1 MIAHNGSMRKLRLAC
16 RLLVCTWL
24 ASGWFPCIEWS
35 SGVWAQGGISTVKQG
50 SKEGTLVVNYYSTAP
65 DPELERLRD
74 LAVDALGI
82 HLRGVMVVGEGEIGW
97 ESSPKQVVKELERI
111 VSDLMRIR
119 HFEEQSVFKGFS
131 PEVLALVIDFEELDF
146 RDVDR
151 MRTTE
156 SRGFEERLYVLVE
169 QRVQEI
175 LLQAGVE
182 LGRFVNRGLLQKIG
196 TVEQSLPATT
206 FEEWMNVDLD
216 APLTPIEVDFNI
228 ETMSLLDRP
237 DESAWPAQGENG
249 AVQNDL
255 MEMMSRIL
263 ALMEAQE
270 RRISALESGGT
281 RSGLVPR
288 VDAGGNVST
297 LARDGWTPR
306 RTHPD
311 QDPELAPLN
320 LPQAFDI
327 RFNEGSSRLT
337 LTAQLQLN
345 EVMEFM
351 TAYPQLRVVC
361 TGHADASGDRTANL
375 SLSKTRA
382 KAAQQYLL
390 ESGVEPTRVL
400 LNFFGEERA
409 TNRGALDRRVEV
421 AFFVR
426 DSRSE

>member
-1 MIAHNGSMRKLRLAC
+1 MIAHARSMRKTVLAR
-16 RLLVCTWL
+16 RLLVCTML
-24 ASGWFPCIEWS
+24 ASGWFLPSEWCS
-35 SGVWAQGGISTVKQG
+35 STWAQVGDVPVKRG

-74 LAVDALGI
+74 LAVEALGI
-82 HLRGVMVVGEGEIGW
+82 HLRGVMAVGEGDIGW
-97 ESSPKQVVKELERI
+97 DSSPKQVVKELERI

-131 PEVLALVIDFEELDF
+131 PEMLALVIDFEELDF

-151 MRTTE
+151 MRNTA

-175 LLQAGVE
+175 LLQASVE

-196 TVEQSLPATT
+196 TVEQSVPAST

-216 APLTPIEVDFNI
+216 APLKPIEVDFNV

-237 DESAWPAQGENG
+237 DESAWPTQGGTPTAQDE
-249 AVQNDL
+249 L
-255 MEMMSRIL
+255 MDMMSRIL
-263 ALMEAQE
+263 GLMEAQE

-281 RSGLVPR
+281 SRGLEPR
-288 VDAGGNVST
+288 WDTEGTVST
-297 LARDGWTPR
+297 LARDGWTPN
-306 RTHPD
+306 RTKPD
-311 QDPELAPLN
+311 QDPELAQLN
-320 LPQAFDI
+320 LPQTFDI

-382 KAAQQYLL
+382 KAAQEYLL